1 MDELL
6 GGVHV
11 LACKLLKRRWS
22 VSTSRARHARAQAL
36 QPRYHY
42 VRSLSAARA
51 RSVGTTL
58 KEITMVQDTTRTTGS
73 TTTTSGFAGS
83 GATNKGARITGTSHL
98 DDHSGPGPEIMAA
111 SSFEGET
118 VVNNQGDTV
127 GEIEEIMLDVR
138 SGRIAYAVMS
148 VGGFLGI
155 GEKYFAIPWR
165 AFTMDTDNHRF
176 ILDVDKQRLENAPG
190 FDKDHWPAMA
200 DQAWAT
206 QVHTYY
212 STRPYWE

>member
-1 MDELL
+1 
-6 GGVHV
+6 
-11 LACKLLKRRWS
+11 
-22 VSTSRARHARAQAL
+22 
-36 QPRYHY
+36 
-42 VRSLSAARA
+42 
-51 RSVGTTL
+51 
-58 KEITMVQDTTRTTGS
+58 MVQETRTGTIGS
-73 TTTTSGFAGS
+73 TTTSSGFAGS
-83 GATNKGARITGTSHL
+83 AATKEGARITGTSHV

-127 GEIEEIMLDVR
+127 GEIEEVMLDVR
-138 SGRIAYAVMS
+138 AGRIAYAVLS

-165 AFTMDTDNHRF
+165 AFTMDTDNHSF

-190 FDKDHWPAMA
+190 FDKDHWPSMA
-200 DQAWAT
+200 DQSWAT
-206 QVHTYY
+206 QVHSYY

>member
-1 MDELL
+1 M
-6 GGVHV
+6 
-11 LACKLLKRRWS
+11 A
-22 VSTSRARHARAQAL
+22 
-36 QPRYHY
+36 
-42 VRSLSAARA
+42 
-51 RSVGTTL
+51 
-58 KEITMVQDTTRTTGS
+58 QDTTRTGARTPAGTGAL
-73 TTTTSGFAGS
+73 AGS
-83 GATNKGARITGTSHL
+83 PAPGEGARITGSKHL

-118 VVNNQGDTV
+118 VVNPQGETI

-138 SGRIAYAVMS
+138 GGRIAYVVLA

-155 GEKYFAIPWR
+155 AEKYFAIPWH

-176 ILDVDKQRLENAPG
+176 ILDVDKERLKNAPG

-200 DQAWAT
+200 DQSWAL